1 MVIPQ
6 QLASFFCFLAIGVAL
21 PTLQFPQ
28 TKTFQLDLTWETRAP
43 DGVERQV
50 ALVNGQYPGPPLILD
65 EGDNVEVVVDNFMPF
80 DTALH
85 FHGIEYVFRNQHRYQ
100 ELKYS

>member
-1 MVIPQ
+1 MVMLQ
-6 QLASFFCFLAIGVAL
+6 KLGSLFCILAIGDAL
-21 PTLQFPQ
+21 PTLQLPR

-65 EGDNVEVVVDNFMPF
+65 EGDNVEVVVNNFMPF

-85 FHGIEYVFRNQHRYQ
+85 YHGIEYVSR
-100 ELKYS
+100 K